1 MSTAGGSF
9 TGAVLAGGEARRM
22 GRNKALFRVD
32 GEPLWRRQ
40 VRVLR
45 EAGADSVVVVRRE
58 GHRSLGRD
66 VPQVHDR
73 FPDAGP
79 LAGVEAALTGAH
91 ADWVAVLAV
100 DMPAVEASWFEGL
113 RKFCGAGV
121 GAVARHAGGYEPL
134 AAIYPREALQLVTA
148 RLERGEG
155 SMQALVIALVRVRR
169 LRVVNLKSS
178 DLWQMENWNTPGDRR
193 RK

>member
-1 MSTAGGSF
+1 
-9 TGAVLAGGEARRM
+9 
-22 GRNKALFRVD
+22 
-32 GEPLWRRQ
+32 
-40 VRVLR
+40 
-45 EAGADSVVVVRRE
+45 
-58 GHRSLGRD
+58 
-66 VPQVHDR
+66 
-73 FPDAGP
+73 
-79 LAGVEAALTGAH
+79 
-91 ADWVAVLAV
+91 V